1 MQGESKRRELAS
13 SSRCRSQRSHRP
25 ASVVFSLTM
34 NQRDE
39 ALQIFEAALAAVDPY
54 DSVRR
59 VLSHE
64 SGELT
69 LQQAETEL
77 CFDLGGID
85 RLYVVGCGKAGAPM
99 ARAAEELLGDRISKG
114 LVVVKYGHTLTEE
127 KQPAH
132 IRIVEAGHPEPDA
145 EGMTRA
151 HEVVEI
157 LTGANE
163 KDLVVALMSGGGSS
177 LWPLPAA
184 PITLEEKVEL
194 TRQLLASGANIHEIN
209 AVRKHV
215 SQIKAGLAARAAY
228 PAQVLVLSI
237 SDVIGDRLDSIASG
251 PFAPDTT
258 TFGEVLEILERYGL
272 GTEVPVSIQYHLWNG
287 MAGKVPETPKPGD
300 AAFER
305 VTHCICASNAQA
317 LEAAKV
323 EAQSMGYQT
332 EVIERLIE
340 GDVSQASKAFCER
353 LGQMAEQEPNRR
365 VCLIGGGEPTVILG
379 SSPGRG
385 GRNQQFALAS
395 AFQVQRK
402 AGVTVLSCGTDGS
415 DGPTDAAGAVV
426 DGGTINRCQS
436 LGLDPREALSNHDA
450 YPLLDRSGY
459 LVKTGPT
466 NANVMDIMLGI
477 VA

>member
-1 MQGESKRRELAS
+1 M
-13 SSRCRSQRSHRP
+13 SQR
-25 ASVVFSLTM
+25 
-34 NQRDE
+34 NE

-54 DSVRR
+54 ESVRR
-59 VLSHE
+59 VLSRE
-64 SGELT
+64 SGKLT
-69 LQQAETEL
+69 LQQAGTKL
-77 CFDLGGID
+77 RFDLGGID

-99 ARAAEELLGDRISKG
+99 ARAVEELVGDRISSG
-114 LVVVKYGHTLTEE
+114 LVVVKYGHTLPEE
-127 KQPAH
+127 TKPAH
-132 IRIVEAGHPEPDA
+132 IRIAEAGHPEPDA
-145 EGMTRA
+145 AGMTQA
-151 HEVVEI
+151 NEVVEI
-157 LTGANE
+157 LEGASE

-177 LWPLPAA
+177 LWPLPAS

-215 SQIKAGLAARAAY
+215 SQIKAGLAARAAH

-287 MAGKVPETPKPGD
+287 MAGKIPETPKPGD
-300 AAFER
+300 AVFEG

-317 LEAAKV
+317 LKAARAGA
-323 EAQSMGYQT
+323 ESMGYQV
-332 EVIERLIE
+332 EVIEQPID
-340 GDVSQASKAFCER
+340 GDVEDAAKVFCER
-353 LGQMAEQEPNRR
+353 LGQIAERSSELP

-395 AFQVQRK
+395 AFEIQGKQDF
-402 AGVTVLSCGTDGS
+402 TILSCGTDGT

>member
-1 MQGESKRRELAS
+1 MTQKDA
-13 SSRCRSQRSHRP
+13 
-25 ASVVFSLTM
+25 
-34 NQRDE
+34 
-39 ALQIFEAALAAVDPY
+39 ALQIFRAALAAVDPHQC
-54 DSVRR
+54 VER
-59 VLSHE
+59 VLGRE
-64 SGELT
+64 GDALTVQQGGGELRI
-69 LQQAETEL
+69 
-77 CFDLGGID
+77 DLGEID
-85 RLYVVGCGKAGAPM
+85 RLHVVGCGKAGAPM
-99 ARAAEELLGDRISKG
+99 ARAVEKLVGDRISSG
-114 LVVVKYGHTLTEE
+114 LVAVKHGHTL
-127 KQPAH
+127 PRGASLDH
-132 IRIVEAGHPEPDA
+132 IRIAEAGHPEPDA
-145 EGMTRA
+145 AGMRHA
-151 HEVVEI
+151 KEVVQI
-157 LTGANE
+157 LEGASE
-163 KDLVVALMSGGGSS
+163 RDLVIALISGGGSA
-177 LWPLPAA
+177 LWPLPTP
-184 PITLEEKVEL
+184 PITLEEKIEL
-194 TRQLLASGANIHEIN
+194 NRQLLACGADIHEMN
-209 AVRKHV
+209 MLRKHV
-215 SQIKAGLAARAAY
+215 SDIKAGWAARLAH
-228 PAQVLVLSI
+228 PAQVLVLLI

-258 TFGEVLEILERYGL
+258 TFGEALEAVERYGL
-272 GTEVPVSIQYHLWNG
+272 GTEIPVSIQYHLWNG

-426 DGGTINRCQS
+426 DGTTIDRCRS
-436 LGLDPREALSNHDA
+436 LGLNPRNALDTLDA
-450 YPLLDRSGY
+450 YPLFETSGD

-466 NANVMDIMLGI
+466 NSNVMDIMVGI
-477 VA
+477 VARDR